1 MPLLASTVSVVHPCF
16 RHVVRSALR
25 RVLKD
30 TKRESTHECSAV
42 NLELEEEKKKKNCP
56 QRLNGAPN

>member
-1 MPLLASTVSVVHPCF
+1 MPLLASAVSVVHPCF
-16 RHVVRSALR
+16 RYVVRSALR

-42 NLELEEEKKKKNCP
+42 NLELEEENKKKKK
-56 QRLNGAPN
+56 QIAPRG